1 MKALYQYKKV
11 VQLPQIQTVI
21 KRKSPGCRK
30 VRFRR
35 FRISIEEDRGRERE
49 RGDRGGRQQSRFLTF
64 SHVSLYVPAMPV
76 CPIATVIIL
85 VSLNGTI
92 SGYLD
97 LCFVISKQSPKSI
110 CTTLPETLSNMRLE
124 GCLSPSPRMYPAMDI
139 TPLLLVKLALRG
151 ASMRIVS
158 TADVRAM

>member
-1 MKALYQYKKV
+1 MKE
-11 VQLPQIQTVI
+11 T
-21 KRKSPGCRK
+21 
-30 VRFRR
+30 
-35 FRISIEEDRGRERE
+35 EEGKE
-49 RGDRGGRQQSRFLTF
+49 RGETEGGRQQSRFLTF

-158 TADVRAM
+158 TADVRAI